1 MFIGKQLAKTE
12 NLQCAGKQCTSRLVG
27 FMFFGCFC
35 AHGRVIASYYGNEY
49 NPLLGFV
56 IKSQAALSKSVCN
69 STESD

>member
-1 MFIGKQLAKTE
+1 M
-12 NLQCAGKQCTSRLVG
+12 G
-27 FMFFGCFC
+27 FMFFVCFC